1 MAFTH
6 GGVRLGRLNLA
17 GFLFN
22 TSQDHMTP
30 PPLTST
36 DENLLCDLAVR
47 DPYEYFR
54 PLRESDPVHWN
65 PRHKA
70 WVVTPHAELSNSLR
84 SQHLTAER
92 ITPFTKAISEASEN
106 DDVDVTFSILKDWVV
121 FRDPP
126 EHTRLR
132 TLVSRAFVPSV
143 IRRRTEQISATIA
156 TLMARLERGAT
167 VDLIQEFAYPLPAIV
182 IAEMLGAP
190 PDDRHLFKGWSD
202 RLTALV
208 FGEYG
213 KEDRF
218 HSAAAGMLELRNYLL
233 ALITKYQH
241 EPGDNLISVLLD
253 HEGNDALTR
262 DELVSTCT
270 LLLFAGHETTTNL
283 IGNGLLA
290 LMSNPEQLRLLESS
304 PDLIG
309 PAIEEFLRYDGPA
322 RATVRLVKED
332 HQLGDKTLRVG
343 ERVFLINPAA
353 NRDPLAFADPDRL
366 DITRNPTNHLGLGVG
381 VHYCLGAPLARLE
394 GQLAIGML
402 VQEFPGLELA
412 VAPDRLEWHSI
423 MLSRGLKSLPVRLG
437 R

>member
-1 MAFTH
+1 MTTSP
-6 GGVRLGRLNLA
+6 LA
-17 GFLFN
+17 SF
-22 TSQDHMTP
+22 
-30 PPLTST
+30 
-36 DENLLCDLAVR
+36 DENLLCESAVR

-54 PLRESDPVHWN
+54 PLREHEPVHWN

-70 WVVTPHAELSNSLR
+70 WIVTPHAELSSSLR

-92 ITPFTKAISEASEN
+92 ITPFAKAISRAAES
-106 DDVDVTFSILKDWVV
+106 DDVDATFSILKDWVV

-132 TLVSRAFVPSV
+132 TLVSRAFAPSIV
-143 IRRRTEQISATIA
+143 RRRTDEISATIS
-156 TLMARLERGAT
+156 TLIGQLERGAV
-167 VDLIQEFAYPLPAIV
+167 VDLIEQFAYPLPAIV

-190 PDDRHLFKGWSD
+190 PDDRDLFKGWSD

-208 FGEYG
+208 FGSYG
-213 KEDRF
+213 QADRF
-218 HSAAAGMLELRNYLL
+218 QSAAIGMLELRDYLL
-233 ALITKYQH
+233 GLITKYEK
-241 EPGDNLISVLLD
+241 EPGDNLISVLLE

-270 LLLFAGHETTTNL
+270 LLLFGGHETTTNL

-290 LMSNPEQLRLLESS
+290 LLSNPEQLQLLQSK

-309 PAIEEFLRYDGPA
+309 PAIEEFVRYDGPA
-322 RATVRLVKED
+322 RATVRLVKAE
-332 HQLGDKTLRVG
+332 HQLGDKTLRPG

-353 NRDPLAFADPDRL
+353 NRDPLVFDEPDRL
-366 DITRNPTNHLGLGVG
+366 DITRNPTNHLGFGVG
-381 VHYCLGAPLARLE
+381 IHYCLGAPLARLE
-394 GQLAIGML
+394 GQLAISML
-402 VQEFPGLELA
+402 VQAFPNLELA
-412 VAPDRLEWHSI
+412 VAPHELEWHST